1 MTNLEMGLTLG
12 VAALYALGTYQGS
25 VIADECDKWV
35 RQEYGE
41 DYELSPAH
49 RALII
54 WLWPVATVR
63 AMLQKDDNNND

>member
-1 MTNLEMGLTLG
+1 MTNLEMGLTLV

-35 RQEYGE
+35 KENYGTA
-41 DYELSPAH
+41 YQLSPTH
-49 RALII
+49 RAFLT

-63 AMLQKDDNNND
+63 AMLQSNKEEE

>member
-35 RQEYGE
+35 KENHGE
-41 DYELSPAH
+41 DYQLSPSH
-49 RALII
+49 RAFLT

>member
-25 VIADECDKWV
+25 VIADECDKGV
-35 RQEYGE
+35 KENYGT
-41 DYELSPAH
+41 DYQLSPTH
-49 RALII
+49 RAFIT

-63 AMLQKDDNNND
+63 AMLQKDDSSD